1 MVTIK
6 LPTYVRREEPL
17 RGRYRRFLAI
27 FASGIRRELK
37 RWYNIIALFL
47 AIAFGIIFTIF
58 TIFLASFAAPLG
70 ADIDAS
76 FFFGTLA
83 SPVIL
88 FFILIVGAAV
98 GSGLIADDIRH
109 MSLTLYLSRPI
120 TTLDYLLSKASIV
133 AFAVVLAVAIPTV
146 LGPIVA
152 AILLYVTW
160 DVAVLALL
168 SGIAFAAIATVLLS
182 MLVLMFSALTPR
194 KGIAAAGAFAS
205 VLALQGITFPLR
217 EVVGS
222 DLIFHLSIYEN
233 LLEVGRLLYGVGQ
246 GVLAWPTSLA
256 ILVGIILVSSAIA
269 FLRIRSME
277 VVAPS

>member
-17 RGRYRRFLAI
+17 RGRSRRFLSI
-27 FASGIRRELK
+27 FASGVRRELK
-37 RWYNIIALFL
+37 KWYNIIALFL
-47 AIAFGIIFTIF
+47 AIAFGIISSIF
-58 TIFLASFAAPLG
+58 TIFIAILVPLG
-70 ADIDAS
+70 GEIDAS

-83 SPVIL
+83 NPVIL
-88 FFILIVGAAV
+88 FFTLIVGSAV

-120 TTLDYLLSKASIV
+120 TTADYLLSKASIV
-133 AFAVVLAVAIPTV
+133 AFAIILAVAIPTV

-160 DVAVLALL
+160 DVAILALL
-168 SGIAFAAIATVLLS
+168 SGIAFAAIGTVLLS
-182 MLVLMFSALTPR
+182 MLVLMFSTLTPR

-217 EVVGS
+217 QVVGS

-233 LLEVGRLLYGVGQ
+233 LLEVGRLLYGVEQ
-246 GVLAWPTSLA
+246 GVLAWPTCLA
-256 ILVGIILVSSAIA
+256 ILVGLIIVCTAIS